1 MVRAALPALSLAM
14 APVAVWAQASDLP
27 IPVAASDSF
36 PAGIAVKEAGEGH
49 VYVNRRGLT
58 LYGMDMR
65 AVTGRTGRPA
75 LYCTG
80 DCLAEWEP
88 LRAPPGSPLTPIPRQ
103 FGGPKVPGEKPAAKP
118 IGDWLVMEG
127 PVGPQWVYKQVHM
140 VFTHKGD
147 RPGSVVQDG
156 QDSFV
161 WNTLKYVP
169 PVPKLTAPA
178 NVTPRL
184 VKGAYVLADMQ
195 GHLLFTP
202 RHKDCA
208 DPCKWRGFAS
218 GMARRGMGEWTVR
231 QGEDQAQWVYRGK
244 PVYLAEGKDMAD
256 IPAEAV
262 ALTP

>member
-1 MVRAALPALSLAM
+1 MFRAALPVLLLAALPAT
-14 APVAVWAQASDLP
+14 VRAQASDLP
-27 IPVAASDSF
+27 IPAAASDNF
-36 PAGIAVKEAGEGH
+36 PAGIAVKEAGEGR

-88 LRAPPGSPLTPIPRQ
+88 LLAPPGSPLSPVPRQ
-103 FGGPKVPGEKPAAKP
+103 FGGPRTSGEKPASDA
-118 IGDWLVMEG
+118 GDWSVMEG
-127 PVGPQWVYKQVHM
+127 PSGPQWVYKHIHM
-140 VFTHKGD
+140 VFTRKGD
-147 RPGSVVQDG
+147 QPGSTVQDG
-156 QDSFV
+156 QDDFV

-178 NVTPRL
+178 NVTSRL
-184 VKGAYVLADMQ
+184 VKDAYVLADAQ
-195 GHLLFTP
+195 GNFLFTP
-202 RHKDCA
+202 RQKDCT
-208 DPCKWRGFAS
+208 DPCAWRGFAS
-218 GMARRGMGEWTVR
+218 GMARRGIGEWSVR

-244 PVYLAEGKDMAD
+244 PVYRTEGKNPTD